1 MLPVCPTGSAC
12 DAPPVGFPERCK
24 GPHAAADRRSSL
36 PAARPGKRPA
46 DRPSAP
52 STFRCRGGGTHPG
65 VLGCFEHDS
74 SDRLSPDLLLRV
86 LREAGILPDDPRI
99 AETISNLDR
108 MGSGSAQL
116 PAQPLLLTAE
126 EFSAVTQF
134 NRGLIERAA
143 RGELAVPDFPALVD
157 DLQRIHQEVRA
168 DRRGAVAAYIPQLA
182 RVDADQFAISV
193 CTVDGQ
199 RFSIGDAD
207 VNFCLQSVSKTVS
220 YCLTLEE
227 HGPDTVH
234 RHVGR
239 EPSGQGFNELTFNK
253 AGLPHNPMIN
263 AGAIMSCALIRRGL
277 DAADRFDYVAETWK
291 RLAGG
296 RSVGF
301 NNSVYLSE
309 RSTADRNFAL
319 GYSMRERG
327 AFPPGTDLLATLE
340 FYFQC
345 CSIEVD
351 AQQLAVAAASLANAG
366 VCPLTEDPVF
376 SARTVRHCLSLMS
389 SCGLYDF
396 SGEFAFTIGLPAKS
410 GVSGALMLVVP
421 QLMGIAIWSPRLDA
435 QGNSVRGIE
444 VCRRLV
450 DCYNI
455 HTYDLL
461 TGLGP
466 GAGAGAGAG
475 AGKRDPRLKRQQSAI
490 EGIVGLCFAA
500 SQGDLNEIRRLAA
513 CNVPLGATDYDG
525 RTALHLA
532 AAEGH
537 RETVEFLLSAG
548 VDPKPVDRWGGTPLD
563 DANRAGHRHLARL
576 LADAARL

>member
-1 MLPVCPTGSAC
+1 MPVAKSGKRTARLSLA
-12 DAPPVGFPERCK
+12 AR
-24 GPHAAADRRSSL
+24 AADR
-36 PAARPGKRPA
+36 
-46 DRPSAP
+46 
-52 STFRCRGGGTHPG
+52 GGGIRAD
-65 VLGCFEHDS
+65 VLACFAQDAS
-74 SDRLSPDLLLRV
+74 GLLSPDRLLTV

-99 AETISNLDR
+99 AGTTAFLDR
-108 MGSGSAQL
+108 AR
-116 PAQPLLLTAE
+116 PARATTDPVLLTKE
-126 EFSAVTQF
+126 EFAAAIRP
-134 NRGLIERAA
+134 NRGIIERAA
-143 RGELAVPDFPALVD
+143 CGELAVPDFPALVA
-157 DLQRIHQEVRA
+157 DLQRIHQEVRN
-168 DRRGAVAAYIPQLA
+168 DRGGAAATYIPQLA
-182 RVDADQFAISV
+182 RVDPDQFAISV

-199 RFSIGDAD
+199 RFSVGDAG
-207 VNFCLQSVSKTVS
+207 VNFCLQSVSKTVN

-263 AGAIMSCALIRRGL
+263 AGAIMSCALIQREL
-277 DAADRFDYVAETWK
+277 DAADRFDFVAGTWK

-296 RSVGF
+296 HSVGF

-340 FYFQC
+340 FYIQC
-345 CSIEVD
+345 CSIEVT
-351 AQQLAVAAASLANAG
+351 AQQLAIAAASLANGG

-376 SARTVRHCLSLMS
+376 SAQTVRHCLSLMS
-389 SCGLYDF
+389 SCGMYDF

-421 QLMGIAIWSPRLDA
+421 QLMGIAIWSPRLDGH
-435 QGNSVRGIE
+435 GNSVRGIE

-450 DCYNI
+450 DCYNV

-461 TGLGP
+461 TGT
-466 GAGAGAGAG
+466 GAET
-475 AGKRDPRLKRQQSAI
+475 GKRDPRLKRHQSAT

-500 SQGDLNEIRRLAA
+500 SRGDLNEIRRLAA
-513 CNVPLGATDYDG
+513 CNVPLDAADYDG

-537 RETVEFLLSAG
+537 RSTVEFLLSRG
-548 VDPKPVDRWGGTPLD
+548 VDPRPVDRWGGTPLD
-563 DANRAGHRHLARL
+563 DARRSGHQELARL
-576 LADAARL
+576 LAEAGKAAEPSTHR